1 MVVFNEENLN
11 KLNENKLC
19 GELAENYK
27 KIGITTENEEEMLEL
42 IKFSNPFINREI
54 AKNKNITIKVMNELL
69 DKHSAYTMDI
79 YIAKNKN
86 ITDEIKAKLYD
97 ISENQYKDSLM
108 KKELDNYFNENKHFV
123 PNITSNSENSL
134 NITYS
139 FK

>member
-1 MVVFNEENLN
+1 MVVFNKENLN
-11 KLNENKLC
+11 KLNENKLS
-19 GELAENYK
+19 GELVENYK
-27 KIGITTENEEEMLEL
+27 NIALTTENEEEMLEL

-54 AKNKNITIKVMNELL
+54 AKNTNITIKVMNELL
-69 DKHSAYTMDI
+69 DNHSAYTMDI

-108 KKELDNYFNENKHFV
+108 KKELDNYFNENKHLV